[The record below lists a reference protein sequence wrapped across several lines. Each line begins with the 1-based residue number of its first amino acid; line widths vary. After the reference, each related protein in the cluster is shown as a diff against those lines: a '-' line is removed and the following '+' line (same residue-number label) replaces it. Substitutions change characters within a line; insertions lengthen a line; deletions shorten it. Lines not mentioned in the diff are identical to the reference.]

1 MLGARESDIA
11 SLGCLVSGRPFLLEP
26 AIFDHL
32 LTCALLF
39 CSPEGIQCCYDLVA
53 LDTFTGKRV
62 WALNRRSLLRTLH
75 LSTESQTAP

>member
-32 LTCALLF
+32 LTCAFLF
-39 CSPEGIQCCYDLVA
+39 CSPERMQYDLVA

-62 WALNRRSLLRTLH
+62 WASNRQNLLRTLH